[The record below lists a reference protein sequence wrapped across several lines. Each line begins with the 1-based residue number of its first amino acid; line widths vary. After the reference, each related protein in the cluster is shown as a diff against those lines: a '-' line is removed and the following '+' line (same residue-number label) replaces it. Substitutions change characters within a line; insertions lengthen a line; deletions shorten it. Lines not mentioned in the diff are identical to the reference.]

1 MHPNS
6 LANLHKGKRFGS
18 GQATTLGGAEKG
30 KRLSTW
36 LREIGEQ
43 QITFKDVDGVPSS
56 MPVKKAVAVSLVAKA
71 LSGDVQALKVLGGFY
86 LADEPTAPAE
96 QTALDPITR
105 KMLESI
111 GVIV

>member
-6 LANLHKGKRFGS
+6 LANLQKGKRFGS
-18 GQATTLGGAEKG
+18 GQLTTLGGSSKG

-43 QITFKDVDGVPSS
+43 SITFKDLDGLPSD
-56 MPVKKAVAVSLVAKA
+56 MPVKKAVAVSLIAKA
-71 LSGDVQALKVLGGFY
+71 LSGDVQALKLVGSFY
-86 LADEPTAPAE
+86 LADELETPPE
-96 QTALDPITR
+96 QPIIDPVTR

-111 GVIV
+111 GVIL